1 MTRRGLYRIICIALI
16 AAMLAVCFSGCNDQQ
31 NNEETVGTELS
42 TDSSDLAE
50 TVLTIVD
57 NGQSEYNIYYDKS
70 YASND
75 DFISV
80 VGAMSKM
87 IYNGTGARL
96 SMTTDRYYKDTMAN
110 QPAILIGVTQWAESQ
125 EIAAKLTK
133 LNDYYIGVV
142 GNKLVI
148 CAQNAETSTTAVQYF
163 MNNVLLSQTQN
174 GKSITFSSKDN
185 HLQKAV
191 YGIDSVSLLGAELS
205 EYRMVIPEHADVNE
219 NYFAYQLRYWLMK
232 HYGVLLDI
240 VNDSAT
246 AGERDILIGDTARST
261 SHADEDEYIVK
272 ASGKTLELSAN
283 GYSAYDELYQ
293 YVTKTLIPSKSG
305 ACYTIAET
313 ETTVNAISGFEE
325 RTASSITASG
335 DVRVM
340 YYNIYGWE
348 NYSTSVRKEM
358 QLELF
363 KTYSP
368 DVIGLQEFSSSVRL
382 GGLISDLSQLGYAE
396 VKPKNAYSNFTPLF
410 YKTDVLEVVES
421 GYQLYSGLNDVNSKS
436 VTWAVFSVKQTG
448 ERFIAMSTH
457 FYWESTEEGAAA
469 RISNATELIDLIA
482 SIRANAEYAELPL
495 VAGGDLNCTVSSEP
509 ANILSMGGLQFAWD
523 LAVQKNDVSTHHQ
536 HAEYSADYQTYI
548 NLYRPT
554 GKYSAAIDQVWVSS
568 DNMTVNRLSTLTA
581 TYTMIASDHCPVL
594 VDISF

>member
-1 MTRRGLYRIICIALI
+1 MICIALL
-16 AAMLAVCFSGCNDQQ
+16 AALLTVCFSGCNDQRS
-31 NNEETVGTELS
+31 NEEPVDTESS
-42 TDSSDLAE
+42 TDSSGFVE
-50 TVLTIVD
+50 PVLTIVD
-57 NGQSEYNIYYDKS
+57 NGKSDYNIYYDKS

-87 IYNGTGARL
+87 IYNSTGVRL
-96 SMTTDRYYKDTMAN
+96 SMTTDRYYKDTMAD

-148 CAQNAETSTTAVQYF
+148 CGQNAETSATAVQYF
-163 MNNVLLSQTQN
+163 MNNIMLPQMQN
-174 GKSITFSSKDN
+174 GKSLIFSSENDHMEKGI
-185 HLQKAV
+185 

-205 EYRMVIPEHADVNE
+205 EYRIVIPENADVNE

-232 HYGVLLDI
+232 NYGVLLDI
-240 VNDSAT
+240 AEDSAT
-246 AGERDILIGDTARST
+246 AGERDILIGNTARTT
-261 SHADEDEYIVK
+261 SQPQKDEYTLK

-283 GYSAYDELYQ
+283 GYLAYDELFQ
-293 YVTKTLIPSKSG
+293 YVTKTLIPSRTG
-305 ACYTIAET
+305 ACYTISET
-313 ETTVNAISGFEE
+313 ETTVNAISGFEQ
-325 RTASSITASG
+325 RTASPITTSG

-368 DVIGLQEFSSSVRL
+368 DVIGLQEFSAGVRS
-382 GGLISDLSQLGYAE
+382 GGLIKDLSQLGYTE
-396 VKPKNAYSNFTPLF
+396 VKPKYTYSNFTPLF
-410 YKTDVLEVVES
+410 YKADVLEVVDS
-421 GYQLYSGLNDVNSKS
+421 GYQLYRGLNDSDSKS

-457 FYWESTEEGAAA
+457 FYWENTEEGAAT
-469 RISNATELIDLIA
+469 RISNATELINLIA
-482 SIRANAEYAELPL
+482 AIRENTEYAELPL
-495 VAGGDLNCTVSSEP
+495 VAGGDLNCTVSSDP
-509 ANILSMGGLQFAWD
+509 ANILREGGLQFAWD
-523 LAVQKNDVSTHHQ
+523 LALQKNDVSTHHQ
-536 HAEYSADYQTYI
+536 HAEYSANYQTYTG
-548 NLYRPT
+548 LYRPT
-554 GKYSAAIDQVWVSS
+554 GKYSAAIDQVWISS
-568 DNMTVNRLSTLTA
+568 DNMTVNMLSTLTA
-581 TYTMIASDHCPVL
+581 TYTLIASDHCPVL